1 MTIFRKTHAGTR
13 TCYAFDEHIPK
24 DFCNEV
30 KTTLFQV
37 GDSLLR
43 LSGSGIQGYCE
54 RQMLYPFRSK

>member
-1 MTIFRKTHAGTR
+1 MTIFRQTHAGSR

-37 GDSLLR
+37 GDSLSR
-43 LSGSGIQGYCE
+43 LSGRFNADFHVKLS
-54 RQMLYPFRSK
+54 RQKC